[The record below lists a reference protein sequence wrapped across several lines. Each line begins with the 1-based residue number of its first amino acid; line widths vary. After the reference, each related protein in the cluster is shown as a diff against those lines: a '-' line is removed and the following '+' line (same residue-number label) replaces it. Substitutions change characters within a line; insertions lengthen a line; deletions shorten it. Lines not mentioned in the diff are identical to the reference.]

1 MKKETRNFNVSLD
14 NDSRILYN
22 DSRILSGYA
31 AVFNSES
38 KDLGGFTE
46 MISPTAF
53 EGVIERSDVFAVLDH
68 DRNKVL
74 ARSKMGKGSL
84 ELNIDEKGLQFR
96 FESPNTTL
104 GNDVLSMVKRGDL
117 TDASFCFTVED
128 ESWQKREDGSYLRT
142 INKIGDLFDVAICY
156 DGAYAE
162 SYTEVALRSLDKFKE
177 EELRAAKEVEE
188 EDSDDVDET
197 NDETTE
203 ETNDET
209 SEKTNEVY
217 VDETPDKTENEQ
229 ETDINKDGSEEEP
242 EDKEKEK
249 DKQKNRHMENFSIVK
264 SIRSVVDNRPMDEV
278 NQNVLNAGR
287 KEMRDAGISFGGQI
301 QLPLEYREEPSP
313 SPSPSVTVN
322 QAGVDTYGKE
332 LIQTDKFSL
341 MEPLT
346 NKLVF
351 TELGATYLN
360 VTNNVSVPKMSALNA
375 GWVGEIEDAAKT
387 SSTFETVD
395 YTPKR
400 ISAYIDIS
408 KTLLYQDGTG
418 VENMI
423 RNQIVEALAQV
434 LESTVL
440 GTEAETNKKPAG
452 IFNAAA
458 SKDLTFGGLIAMEK
472 ALEEANVNGEFKYL
486 VNPAIKATL
495 RQTAVGGSK
504 SDFRMLLDS
513 DNEINGIPVVCTNN
527 AKGIAIADWSNL
539 WITTFGGV
547 DIVVDTVSQ
556 AVKNCIRIVVSMNVD
571 AKFVRDEAVVAKV

>member
-14 NDSRILYN
+14 S

-84 ELNIDEKGLQFR
+84 ELNIDKKGLQFR

-128 ESWQKREDGSYLRT
+128 ESWQKREDGTYLRT

-156 DGAYAE
+156 NGAYPE

-177 EELRAAKEVEE
+177 ELRAAECVEE

-209 SEKTNEVY
+209 SEETNDEN
-217 VDETPDKTENEQ
+217 VDETPDKNENEQ

-242 EDKEKEK
+242 EDKEK
-249 DKQKNRHMENFSIVK
+249 DKQKDKRHMENFSIVK

-301 QLPLEYREEPSP
+301 QLPLEYREEPGV

-375 GWVGEIEDAAKT
+375 GWVGEIEDSAKT
-387 SSTFETVD
+387 SATFETVD

-458 SKDLTFGGLIAMEK
+458 SKDLTFGGLVAMEK
-472 ALEEANVNGEFKYL
+472 TLEEANVNGEFKYL

-495 RQTAVGGSK
+495 RQTAVGGTK

>member
-14 NDSRILYN
+14 N

-156 DGAYAE
+156 NGAYPE

-177 EELRAAKEVEE
+177 ELRAAECVEE

-209 SEKTNEVY
+209 TEVD

-229 ETDINKDGSEEEP
+229 ETDINKDGSEEEEP

-313 SPSPSVTVN
+313 SPSVTTN
-322 QAGVDTYGKE
+322 QAGVATYGKE

-360 VTNNVSVPKMSALNA
+360 VTKNVSVPKMSALNA

-387 SSTFETVD
+387 SSTFETVH
-395 YTPKR
+395 YSPKR

-440 GTEAETNKKPAG
+440 GKEAETNKKPAG
-452 IFNAAA
+452 IFNAAGA
-458 SKDLTFGGLIAMEK
+458 KELTFAGLVSMEK
-472 ALEEANVNGEFKYL
+472 SLEEANVNGEFKYL

-495 RQTAVGGSK
+495 RQTAVGGTK

>member
-14 NDSRILYN
+14 N

-84 ELNIDEKGLQFR
+84 ELNIDSKGLQFR

-156 DGAYAE
+156 NGAYPE

-177 EELRAAKEVEE
+177 ELRAAECVEE

-197 NDETTE
+197 SE
-203 ETNDET
+203 ET
-209 SEKTNEVY
+209 SEKTNDETTEVD

-229 ETDINKDGSEEEP
+229 ETDINKDGSEEEEP

-301 QLPLEYREEPSP
+301 QLPLEYREEPGSSP
-313 SPSPSVTVN
+313 SPGPVSVTTN

-375 GWVGEIEDAAKT
+375 GWVGEIEDSAKT
-387 SSTFETVD
+387 SATFETVD

-458 SKDLTFGGLIAMEK
+458 SKDLTFAGLVNMEK

-527 AKGIAIADWSNL
+527 AKGIAVADWSNL

>member
-14 NDSRILYN
+14 N

-156 DGAYAE
+156 NGAYPE

-177 EELRAAKEVEE
+177 ELRAAECVEE

-209 SEKTNEVY
+209 SEKTNEVD

-229 ETDINKDGSEEEP
+229 ETDINKDGSEEEEP

-313 SPSPSVTVN
+313 SPSVTTN
-322 QAGVDTYGKE
+322 QAGVATYGKE

-395 YTPKR
+395 YSPKR

-458 SKDLTFGGLIAMEK
+458 SKDLTFAGLVAMEK
-472 ALEEANVNGEFKYL
+472 SLEEANVNGEFKYL

-495 RQTAVGGSK
+495 RQTAVGGTK

-527 AKGIAIADWSNL
+527 AKGIAVADWSNL

>member
-14 NDSRILYN
+14 N

-156 DGAYAE
+156 NGAYPE

-177 EELRAAKEVEE
+177 ELRAAECVEE
-188 EDSDDVDET
+188 EDSDDVEET

-209 SEKTNEVY
+209 SEKTNDETL
-217 VDETPDKTENEQ
+217 DETPDKTENEQ
-229 ETDINKDGSEEEP
+229 ETDINKDGSEEEEP

-313 SPSPSVTVN
+313 SPTPSVTVN

-375 GWVGEIEDAAKT
+375 GWVGEIEDAANT
-387 SSTFETVD
+387 TATFETVD

-440 GTEAETNKKPAG
+440 GKEAETNKKPAG
-452 IFNAAA
+452 IFNAAGA
-458 SKDLTFGGLIAMEK
+458 KDLTFAGLVSMEK

>member
-1 MKKETRNFNVSLD
+1 MKKETRNFNVS
-14 NDSRILYN
+14 LYN

-156 DGAYAE
+156 NGAYPE

-177 EELRAAKEVEE
+177 ELRAAECVEE

-209 SEKTNEVY
+209 SEETNEVD

-242 EDKEKEK
+242 EDKDKEK

-395 YTPKR
+395 YSPKR

-458 SKDLTFGGLIAMEK
+458 SKDLTFAGLISMEK

-527 AKGIAIADWSNL
+527 AKGIAVADWSNL

>member
-14 NDSRILYN
+14 N

-156 DGAYAE
+156 NGAYPE

-177 EELRAAKEVEE
+177 ELRAAECVEE
-188 EDSDDVDET
+188 EDSDDV
-197 NDETTE
+197 E

-209 SEKTNEVY
+209 SEKTNDET

-229 ETDINKDGSEEEP
+229 ETDINKDGSEEEEP

-264 SIRSVVDNRPMDEV
+264 SIRSIVDNRPLDEV

-301 QLPLEYREEPSP
+301 QLPLEYREEPGP

-322 QAGVDTYGKE
+322 QAGVENYGKE

-375 GWVGEIEDAAKT
+375 GWVGEIEDAANT
-387 SSTFETVD
+387 TATFETVD

-440 GTEAETNKKPAG
+440 GKEAETNKKPAG
-452 IFNAAA
+452 IFNAAGA
-458 SKDLTFGGLIAMEK
+458 KELTFAGLVSMEK
-472 ALEEANVNGEFKYL
+472 SLEEANVNGEFKYL

-495 RQTAVGGSK
+495 RQTAVGGTK

>member
-1 MKKETRNFNVSLD
+1 
-14 NDSRILYN
+14 
-22 DSRILSGYA
+22 
-31 AVFNSES
+31 
-38 KDLGGFTE
+38 
-46 MISPTAF
+46 
-53 EGVIERSDVFAVLDH
+53 
-68 DRNKVL
+68 
-74 ARSKMGKGSL
+74 
-84 ELNIDEKGLQFR
+84 
-96 FESPNTTL
+96 
-104 GNDVLSMVKRGDL
+104 
-117 TDASFCFTVED
+117 
-128 ESWQKREDGSYLRT
+128 
-142 INKIGDLFDVAICY
+142 
-156 DGAYAE
+156 
-162 SYTEVALRSLDKFKE
+162 
-177 EELRAAKEVEE
+177 
-188 EDSDDVDET
+188 
-197 NDETTE
+197 
-203 ETNDET
+203 
-209 SEKTNEVY
+209 
-217 VDETPDKTENEQ
+217 
-229 ETDINKDGSEEEP
+229 
-242 EDKEKEK
+242 
-249 DKQKNRHMENFSIVK
+249 MENFSIVK

-375 GWVGEIEDAAKT
+375 GWVGEIEDAANT
-387 SSTFETVD
+387 TATFETVD

-440 GTEAETNKKPAG
+440 GKDAETNKKPAG
-452 IFNAAA
+452 IFNAAGA
-458 SKDLTFGGLIAMEK
+458 KDLTFAGLVSMEK
-472 ALEEANVNGEFKYL
+472 SLEEANVNGEFKYL

-527 AKGIAIADWSNL
+527 AKGIAVADWSNL

>member
-14 NDSRILYN
+14 N

-156 DGAYAE
+156 NGAYPE

-177 EELRAAKEVEE
+177 ELRAAECVEE

-203 ETNDET
+203 KTNDET
-209 SEKTNEVY
+209 SEKTNEET

-229 ETDINKDGSEEEP
+229 ETDINKDGSEEEEP

-301 QLPLEYREEPSP
+301 QLPLEYREEPGP

-395 YTPKR
+395 YSPKR

-458 SKDLTFGGLIAMEK
+458 SKDLTFAGLVAMEK
-472 ALEEANVNGEFKYL
+472 SLEEANVNGEFKYL

-495 RQTAVGGSK
+495 RQTAVGGTK

-527 AKGIAIADWSNL
+527 AKGIAVADWSNL

>member
-1 MKKETRNFNVSLD
+1 MRKETRNFNVSLD
-14 NDSRILYN
+14 N

-46 MISPTAF
+46 MISPAAF

-84 ELNIDEKGLQFR
+84 ELNIDQKGLQFR

-156 DGAYAE
+156 NGAYAE

-197 NDETTE
+197 TEETSE

-209 SEKTNEVY
+209 SEKTNEVD

-229 ETDINKDGSEEEP
+229 ETDINKDGSEEEEP

-313 SPSPSVTVN
+313 SPVSVTTN

-375 GWVGEIEDAAKT
+375 GWVGEIEDASKT
-387 SSTFETVD
+387 SATFETVD
-395 YTPKR
+395 YSPKR

-452 IFNAAA
+452 IFNAAGA
-458 SKDLTFGGLIAMEK
+458 KELTFAGLVGMEK
-472 ALEEANVNGEFKYL
+472 TLEEANVNGEFKYL

-527 AKGIAIADWSNL
+527 AKGIAVADWSNL

>member
-14 NDSRILYN
+14 N

-46 MISPTAF
+46 MISPAAF

-84 ELNIDEKGLQFR
+84 ELNIDQKGLQFR

-156 DGAYAE
+156 NGAYAE

-197 NDETTE
+197 TEETSE

-209 SEKTNEVY
+209 SEKTNEVD

-229 ETDINKDGSEEEP
+229 ETDINKDGSEEEEEP

-313 SPSPSVTVN
+313 SPVSVTTN

-375 GWVGEIEDAAKT
+375 GWVGEIEDASKT
-387 SSTFETVD
+387 SATFETVD
-395 YTPKR
+395 YSPKR

-452 IFNAAA
+452 IFNAAGA
-458 SKDLTFGGLIAMEK
+458 KELTFAGLVGMEK
-472 ALEEANVNGEFKYL
+472 TLEEANVNGEFKYL

-527 AKGIAIADWSNL
+527 AKGIAVADWSNL

>member
-14 NDSRILYN
+14 N

-84 ELNIDEKGLQFR
+84 ELNIDSKGLQFR

-156 DGAYAE
+156 NGAYPE

-177 EELRAAKEVEE
+177 ELRAAECVEE

-197 NDETTE
+197 TEETTE

-209 SEKTNEVY
+209 NEKTNEVD
-217 VDETPDKTENEQ
+217 VDETPDETENEQ
-229 ETDINKDGSEEEP
+229 ETDINKDGSEEEEP
-242 EDKEKEK
+242 EDKDKEK

-301 QLPLEYREEPSP
+301 QLPLEYRETPSP
-313 SPSPSVTVN
+313 TPSVTVN

-375 GWVGEIEDAAKT
+375 GWVGEIEDSAKT
-387 SSTFETVD
+387 SATFETVD

-452 IFNAAA
+452 IFNAAGA
-458 SKDLTFGGLIAMEK
+458 KELTFAGLVGMEK
-472 ALEEANVNGEFKYL
+472 SLEEANVNGEFKYL

-527 AKGIAIADWSNL
+527 AKGIAVADWSNL

>member
-14 NDSRILYN
+14 N

-156 DGAYAE
+156 NGAYPE

-177 EELRAAKEVEE
+177 ELRAAECVEE

-203 ETNDET
+203 KTNDET
-209 SEKTNEVY
+209 TEVD

-229 ETDINKDGSEEEP
+229 ETDINKDGSEEEEP
-242 EDKEKEK
+242 EDKDKEK

-301 QLPLEYREEPSP
+301 QLPLEYREEPTP
-313 SPSPSVTVN
+313 SPTPSVTVN

-387 SSTFETVD
+387 NTTFETVD
-395 YTPKR
+395 YSPKR

-458 SKDLTFGGLIAMEK
+458 SKDLTFAGLVSMEK

-495 RQTAVGGSK
+495 RQTAVGGTK

>member
-14 NDSRILYN
+14 N

-84 ELNIDEKGLQFR
+84 ELNIDQKGLQFR

-156 DGAYAE
+156 NGAYPE

-177 EELRAAKEVEE
+177 ELRAAECVEE
-188 EDSDDVDET
+188 EDSDDVEET

-209 SEKTNEVY
+209 SEKTNEET

-229 ETDINKDGSEEEP
+229 ETDINKDGSEEEEP

-301 QLPLEYREEPSP
+301 QLPLEYREEPTP
-313 SPSPSVTVN
+313 SPTPSVTVN

-458 SKDLTFGGLIAMEK
+458 SKDLTFAGLVAMEK
-472 ALEEANVNGEFKYL
+472 SLEEANVNGEFKYL

-495 RQTAVGGSK
+495 RQTAVGGTK

>member
-14 NDSRILYN
+14 N

-84 ELNIDEKGLQFR
+84 ELNIDSKGLQFR

-156 DGAYAE
+156 NGAYPE

-177 EELRAAKEVEE
+177 ELRAAECVEE

-197 NDETTE
+197 NDETSE
-203 ETNDET
+203 KTNDET
-209 SEKTNEVY
+209 SEKTTEVD

-229 ETDINKDGSEEEP
+229 ETDINKDGSEEEEP

-301 QLPLEYREEPSP
+301 QLPLEYRETPSP
-313 SPSPSVTVN
+313 TPSVTVN

-375 GWVGEIEDAAKT
+375 GWVGEIEDSAKT
-387 SSTFETVD
+387 SATFETVD

-458 SKDLTFGGLIAMEK
+458 SKDLTFAGLVNMEK

-495 RQTAVGGSK
+495 RQTAVGGTK

>member
-14 NDSRILYN
+14 N

-84 ELNIDEKGLQFR
+84 ELNIDQKGLQFR

-156 DGAYAE
+156 NGAYPE
-162 SYTEVALRSLDKFKE
+162 SYTKVALRSLDKFKE
-177 EELRAAKEVEE
+177 ELRAAECVEE

-197 NDETTE
+197 NDETSE
-203 ETNDET
+203 KTNDET
-209 SEKTNEVY
+209 TEVD
-217 VDETPDKTENEQ
+217 VDETPDETENEQ
-229 ETDINKDGSEEEP
+229 ETDINKDGSEEEEP

-301 QLPLEYREEPSP
+301 QLPLEYREEPTP
-313 SPSPSVTVN
+313 SPTPSVTVN

-387 SSTFETVD
+387 NTTFETVD
-395 YTPKR
+395 YSPKR

>member
-14 NDSRILYN
+14 S

-46 MISPTAF
+46 MISPAAF

-84 ELNIDEKGLQFR
+84 ELNIDSKGLQFR

-156 DGAYAE
+156 NGAYPE
-162 SYTEVALRSLDKFKE
+162 SYTEVALRSLDKFK

-203 ETNDET
+203 ETNDKT
-209 SEKTNEVY
+209 SEETTEVD

-229 ETDINKDGSEEEP
+229 ETDINKDGSEEEEEP

-301 QLPLEYREEPSP
+301 QLPLEYREEPGSSP
-313 SPSPSVTVN
+313 SPGPVSVTTN

-375 GWVGEIEDAAKT
+375 GWVGEIEDSAKT
-387 SSTFETVD
+387 SATFETVD
-395 YTPKR
+395 YSPKR

-458 SKDLTFGGLIAMEK
+458 SKDLTFAGLVAMEK

-527 AKGIAIADWSNL
+527 AKGIAVADWSNL

>member
-14 NDSRILYN
+14 N

-156 DGAYAE
+156 NGAYPE

-177 EELRAAKEVEE
+177 ELRAAECVEE
-188 EDSDDVDET
+188 EDSDDV
-197 NDETTE
+197 E

-209 SEKTNEVY
+209 SEKTTEVD

-229 ETDINKDGSEEEP
+229 ETDINKDGSEEEEP

-313 SPSPSVTVN
+313 SPTPSVTVN

-395 YTPKR
+395 YSPKR

-458 SKDLTFGGLIAMEK
+458 SKDLTFAGLVAMEK
-472 ALEEANVNGEFKYL
+472 SLEEANVNGEFKYL

-495 RQTAVGGSK
+495 RQTAVGGTK

>member
-14 NDSRILYN
+14 S

-84 ELNIDEKGLQFR
+84 ELNIDSKGLQFR
-96 FESPNTTL
+96 FESPNTTV

-128 ESWQKREDGSYLRT
+128 ESWQKREDGSYLRI

-156 DGAYAE
+156 NGAYPE

-177 EELRAAKEVEE
+177 ELRAAECVE

-197 NDETTE
+197 TDEP
-203 ETNDET
+203 DET
-209 SEKTNEVY
+209 SEETN
-217 VDETPDKTENEQ
+217 DETPDKTENEQ

-242 EDKEKEK
+242 EDKEK
-249 DKQKNRHMENFSIVK
+249 DKQKDKRHMENFSIVK

-301 QLPLEYREEPSP
+301 QLPLEYREEPST

-375 GWVGEIEDAAKT
+375 GWVGEIEDAANT
-387 SSTFETVD
+387 TATFETVD

-458 SKDLTFGGLIAMEK
+458 SKDLTFAGLVGMEK
-472 ALEEANVNGEFKYL
+472 TLEEANVNGEFKYL

-527 AKGIAIADWSNL
+527 AKGIAVADWSNL

>member
-1 MKKETRNFNVSLD
+1 MKETRNFTVSLD
-14 NDSRILYN
+14 S

-84 ELNIDEKGLQFR
+84 ELNIDQKGLQFR

-156 DGAYAE
+156 NGAYPE

-177 EELRAAKEVEE
+177 ELRAAESVEE
-188 EDSDDVDET
+188 EDSDDVDKT

-209 SEKTNEVY
+209 SEETN
-217 VDETPDKTENEQ
+217 DETPDKTENEQ
-229 ETDINKDGSEEEP
+229 ETDINKDGSEEEEP
-242 EDKEKEK
+242 EDKEKYKQK
-249 DKQKNRHMENFSIVK
+249 DKRHMKNFSIVK
-264 SIRSVVDNRPMDEV
+264 SIRSIVDNRPLDEV

-301 QLPLEYREEPSP
+301 QLPLEYREEPGVSP
-313 SPSPSVTVN
+313 TPSVTVN

-387 SSTFETVD
+387 NTTFETVD

-440 GTEAETNKKPAG
+440 GKEAETNKKPAG
-452 IFNAAA
+452 IFNAAGA
-458 SKDLTFGGLIAMEK
+458 KELTFAGLVGMEK
-472 ALEEANVNGEFKYL
+472 TLEEANVNGEFKYL
-486 VNPAIKATL
+486 VNPEIKATL

>member
-14 NDSRILYN
+14 N

-156 DGAYAE
+156 NGAYPE

-177 EELRAAKEVEE
+177 ELRAAECVEE
-188 EDSDDVDET
+188 EDSDDVEET

-209 SEKTNEVY
+209 

-229 ETDINKDGSEEEP
+229 ETDINKDGSEEEEP

-264 SIRSVVDNRPMDEV
+264 SIRSIVDNRPLDEV

-301 QLPLEYREEPSP
+301 QLPLEYREEPGP

-322 QAGVDTYGKE
+322 QAGVENYGKE

-375 GWVGEIEDAAKT
+375 GWVGEIEDAANT
-387 SSTFETVD
+387 TATFETVD

-440 GTEAETNKKPAG
+440 GKEAETNKKPAG
-452 IFNAAA
+452 IFNAAGA
-458 SKDLTFGGLIAMEK
+458 KELTFAGLVSMEK

-495 RQTAVGGSK
+495 RQTAVGGTK

>member
-14 NDSRILYN
+14 N

-156 DGAYAE
+156 NGAYPE

-177 EELRAAKEVEE
+177 ELRAAECVEE

-209 SEKTNEVY
+209 SEKTNEET

-229 ETDINKDGSEEEP
+229 ETDINKDGSEEEEP

-301 QLPLEYREEPSP
+301 QLPLEYREEPGP

-458 SKDLTFGGLIAMEK
+458 SKDLTFAGLVAMEK
-472 ALEEANVNGEFKYL
+472 SLEEANVNGEFKYL

-495 RQTAVGGSK
+495 RQTAVGGTK

-527 AKGIAIADWSNL
+527 AKGIAVADWSNL

>member
-14 NDSRILYN
+14 N

-128 ESWQKREDGSYLRT
+128 ENWQKREDGSYLRT

-156 DGAYAE
+156 NGAYPE

-177 EELRAAKEVEE
+177 ELRAAECVEE

-209 SEKTNEVY
+209 SEKTTEVD

-229 ETDINKDGSEEEP
+229 ETDINKDGSEEEEP

-313 SPSPSVTVN
+313 SPSVTVN
-322 QAGVDTYGKE
+322 QAGVDNYGKE

-375 GWVGEIEDAAKT
+375 GWVGEIEDAANT
-387 SSTFETVD
+387 TATFEAVD

-440 GTEAETNKKPAG
+440 GKDAETNKKPAG
-452 IFNAAA
+452 IFNAAGA
-458 SKDLTFGGLIAMEK
+458 KDLTFAGLVAMEK
-472 ALEEANVNGEFKYL
+472 SLEEANVNGEFKYL

>member
-14 NDSRILYN
+14 S

-84 ELNIDEKGLQFR
+84 ELNIDSKGLQFR
-96 FESPNTTL
+96 FESPDTTL

-128 ESWQKREDGSYLRT
+128 ENWQKREDGSYLRT
-142 INKIGDLFDVAICY
+142 INKIGDLFDVSVCY
-156 DGAYAE
+156 NGAYPE

-177 EELRAAKEVEE
+177 ELRAAECVDE

-197 NDETTE
+197 TEETNDKTSE

-209 SEKTNEVY
+209 SEVD

-229 ETDINKDGSEEEP
+229 ETDINKDGSEEEEP

-264 SIRSVVDNRPMDEV
+264 SIRSIVDNRPLDEV

-301 QLPLEYREEPSP
+301 QLPLEYREEPST

-375 GWVGEIEDAAKT
+375 GWVGEIEDAANT
-387 SSTFETVD
+387 TATFETVD

-440 GTEAETNKKPAG
+440 GKEAETNKKPAG
-452 IFNAAA
+452 IFNSAAA
-458 SKDLTFGGLIAMEK
+458 KDLTFGGLVSMEK

>member
-14 NDSRILYN
+14 S

-84 ELNIDEKGLQFR
+84 ELNIDSKGLQFR

-128 ESWQKREDGSYLRT
+128 ESWQKRDDGSYLRT

-156 DGAYAE
+156 NGAYPE

-177 EELRAAKEVEE
+177 ELRAAECVEE
-188 EDSDDVDET
+188 EDSDDVEET

-209 SEKTNEVY
+209 SEKTTEVD

-229 ETDINKDGSEEEP
+229 ETDINKDGSEEEEP

-313 SPSPSVTVN
+313 SPTPSVTTN
-322 QAGVDTYGKE
+322 QAGVATYGKE

-395 YTPKR
+395 YSPKR

-458 SKDLTFGGLIAMEK
+458 SKDLTFAGLVGMEK
-472 ALEEANVNGEFKYL
+472 TLEEANVNGEFKYL

>member
-14 NDSRILYN
+14 N

-46 MISPTAF
+46 MISSTAF

-156 DGAYAE
+156 NGAYPE

-177 EELRAAKEVEE
+177 ELRAAECVEE
-188 EDSDDVDET
+188 EDSDDVEET

-209 SEKTNEVY
+209 

-229 ETDINKDGSEEEP
+229 ETDINKDGSEEEEP

-264 SIRSVVDNRPMDEV
+264 SIRSIVDNRPLDEV

-301 QLPLEYREEPSP
+301 QLPLEYREEPGP

-322 QAGVDTYGKE
+322 QAGVENYGKE

-375 GWVGEIEDAAKT
+375 GWVGEIEDAANT
-387 SSTFETVD
+387 TATFETVD

-440 GTEAETNKKPAG
+440 GKEAETNKKPAG
-452 IFNAAA
+452 IFNAAGA
-458 SKDLTFGGLIAMEK
+458 KELTFAGLIAMEK

-495 RQTAVGGSK
+495 RQTAVGGTK

>member
-14 NDSRILYN
+14 S

-84 ELNIDEKGLQFR
+84 ELNIDSKGLQFR

-156 DGAYAE
+156 NGAYPE

-177 EELRAAKEVEE
+177 ELRAAECVEE

-197 NDETTE
+197 TEETTE

-209 SEKTNEVY
+209 SEKTTEVDVY
-217 VDETPDKTENEQ
+217 ETPDKTENEQ
-229 ETDINKDGSEEEP
+229 ETDINKDGSEEEEEP

-301 QLPLEYREEPSP
+301 QLPLEYRETPTP
-313 SPSPSVTVN
+313 TPSVTTN

-375 GWVGEIEDAAKT
+375 GWVGEIEDSAKT
-387 SSTFETVD
+387 SATFETVD

-452 IFNAAA
+452 IFNSAA
-458 SKDLTFGGLIAMEK
+458 SKDLTFGGLVAMEK
-472 ALEEANVNGEFKYL
+472 TLEEANVNGEFKYL

-527 AKGIAIADWSNL
+527 AKGIAVADWSNL

>member
-14 NDSRILYN
+14 N

-128 ESWQKREDGSYLRT
+128 ENWQKREDGSYLRT

-156 DGAYAE
+156 NGAYPE

-177 EELRAAKEVEE
+177 ELRASKEVEE

-209 SEKTNEVY
+209 FEETNEVD

-229 ETDINKDGSEEEP
+229 ETDINKDGSEEEEP

-301 QLPLEYREEPSP
+301 QLPLEYREETSTHPT
-313 SPSPSVTVN
+313 PSVTVN

-375 GWVGEIEDAAKT
+375 GWVGEIEDAANT
-387 SSTFETVD
+387 TATFETVD

-440 GTEAETNKKPAG
+440 GKDAETNKKPAG
-452 IFNAAA
+452 IFNAAGA
-458 SKDLTFGGLIAMEK
+458 KELTFAGLVAMEK
-472 ALEEANVNGEFKYL
+472 SLEEANVNGEFKYL

>member
-14 NDSRILYN
+14 S

-84 ELNIDEKGLQFR
+84 ELNIDSKGLQFR
-96 FESPNTTL
+96 FESPDTTL

-128 ESWQKREDGSYLRT
+128 ENWQKREDGSYLRT
-142 INKIGDLFDVAICY
+142 INKIGDLFDVSVCY
-156 DGAYAE
+156 NGAYPE

-177 EELRAAKEVEE
+177 ELRAAECVDE

-197 NDETTE
+197 TEETTE
-203 ETNDET
+203 ETSEKTNDET
-209 SEKTNEVY
+209 SEKTNEVD

-229 ETDINKDGSEEEP
+229 ETDINKDGSEEEEP

-264 SIRSVVDNRPMDEV
+264 SIRSIVDNRPLDEV

-313 SPSPSVTVN
+313 SPTPSVTVN

-375 GWVGEIEDAAKT
+375 GWVGEIEDAANT
-387 SSTFETVD
+387 TATFETVD

-440 GTEAETNKKPAG
+440 GKEAETNKKPAG
-452 IFNAAA
+452 IFNSAAA
-458 SKDLTFGGLIAMEK
+458 KDLTFGGLVSMEK

-527 AKGIAIADWSNL
+527 AKGIAVADWSNL

>member
-14 NDSRILYN
+14 N

-156 DGAYAE
+156 NGAYPE

-177 EELRAAKEVEE
+177 ELRAAECVEE
-188 EDSDDVDET
+188 EDSDDVEET

-203 ETNDET
+203 KTNDET
-209 SEKTNEVY
+209 SEKTTEVD

-229 ETDINKDGSEEEP
+229 ETDINKDGSEEEEP

-301 QLPLEYREEPSP
+301 QLPLEYREEPGP

-375 GWVGEIEDAAKT
+375 GWVGEIEDAANT
-387 SSTFETVD
+387 SATFETVD

-440 GTEAETNKKPAG
+440 GKDAETNKKPAG
-452 IFNAAA
+452 IFNAAGA
-458 SKDLTFGGLIAMEK
+458 KDLTFAGLVSMEK
-472 ALEEANVNGEFKYL
+472 SLEEANVNGEFKYL

-527 AKGIAIADWSNL
+527 AKGIAVADWSNL

>member
-14 NDSRILYN
+14 N

-117 TDASFCFTVED
+117 TDASLCFIVED

-156 DGAYAE
+156 NGAYPE

-177 EELRAAKEVEE
+177 ELRAAECVEE

-203 ETNDET
+203 ETNEET
-209 SEKTNEVY
+209 SEKTNEVD

-229 ETDINKDGSEEEP
+229 ETDINKDGSEEEEP

-301 QLPLEYREEPSP
+301 QLPLEYRETPSP
-313 SPSPSVTVN
+313 TPSVTVN

-395 YTPKR
+395 YSPKR

-458 SKDLTFGGLIAMEK
+458 SKDLTFAGLVAMEK
-472 ALEEANVNGEFKYL
+472 SLEEANVNGEFKYL

-527 AKGIAIADWSNL
+527 AKGIAVADWSNL

>member
-14 NDSRILYN
+14 N

-156 DGAYAE
+156 NGAYPE

-177 EELRAAKEVEE
+177 ELRAAECVEE

-197 NDETTE
+197 NDET
-203 ETNDET
+203 
-209 SEKTNEVY
+209 SEKTNEETTEKTNEET

-229 ETDINKDGSEEEP
+229 ETDINKDGSEEEEP

-301 QLPLEYREEPSP
+301 QLPLEYREEPTP
-313 SPSPSVTVN
+313 SPTPSVTVN

-395 YTPKR
+395 YSPKR

-458 SKDLTFGGLIAMEK
+458 SKDLTFGGLVSMEK

-547 DIVVDTVSQ
+547 DIVVGTVSK

>member
-14 NDSRILYN
+14 N

-84 ELNIDEKGLQFR
+84 ELNIDSKGLQFR

-128 ESWQKREDGSYLRT
+128 ENWQKREDGSYLRT
-142 INKIGDLFDVAICY
+142 INKIGDLFDVSVCY
-156 DGAYAE
+156 NGAYPE

-177 EELRAAKEVEE
+177 ELRAAECVEE

-197 NDETTE
+197 SEETSE
-203 ETNDET
+203 KTNDET
-209 SEKTNEVY
+209 SEKTTEVD

-229 ETDINKDGSEEEP
+229 ETDINKDGSEEEEP

-301 QLPLEYREEPSP
+301 QLPLEYRETP

-375 GWVGEIEDAAKT
+375 GWVGEIEDSAKT
-387 SSTFETVD
+387 SATFETVD
-395 YTPKR
+395 YSPKR

-458 SKDLTFGGLIAMEK
+458 SKDLTFAGLVAMEK
-472 ALEEANVNGEFKYL
+472 SLEEANVNGEFKYL

-527 AKGIAIADWSNL
+527 AKGIAVADWSNL

>member
-14 NDSRILYN
+14 S

-46 MISPTAF
+46 MISPKAF

-84 ELNIDEKGLQFR
+84 ELNIDSKGLQFR
-96 FESPNTTL
+96 FESPDTTL

-128 ESWQKREDGSYLRT
+128 ENWQKREDGSYLRT
-142 INKIGDLFDVAICY
+142 INKIGDLFDVSVCY
-156 DGAYAE
+156 NGAYPE

-177 EELRAAKEVEE
+177 ELRAAECVDE

-197 NDETTE
+197 TEETTE
-203 ETNDET
+203 ETSEKTNDET
-209 SEKTNEVY
+209 SEKTNEVD

-229 ETDINKDGSEEEP
+229 ETDINKDGSEEEEP

-264 SIRSVVDNRPMDEV
+264 SIRSIVDNRPLDEV

-313 SPSPSVTVN
+313 SPTPSVTVN

-375 GWVGEIEDAAKT
+375 GWVGEIEDAANT
-387 SSTFETVD
+387 TATFETVD

-440 GTEAETNKKPAG
+440 GKEAETNKKPAG
-452 IFNAAA
+452 IFNSAAA
-458 SKDLTFGGLIAMEK
+458 KDLTFGGLVSMEK

-527 AKGIAIADWSNL
+527 AKGIAVADWSNL

>member
-14 NDSRILYN
+14 S

-156 DGAYAE
+156 NGAYPE

-177 EELRAAKEVEE
+177 ELRAAECVEE

-197 NDETTE
+197 TE
-203 ETNDET
+203 KTNDET
-209 SEKTNEVY
+209 SEKTNEVD
-217 VDETPDKTENEQ
+217 VDETPDETENEQ
-229 ETDINKDGSEEEP
+229 ETDINKDGSEEEEEP

-301 QLPLEYREEPSP
+301 QLPLEYREEPTP
-313 SPSPSVTVN
+313 SPTPSVTVN

-375 GWVGEIEDAAKT
+375 GWVGEIEDSAKT
-387 SSTFETVD
+387 SATFETVD

-458 SKDLTFGGLIAMEK
+458 SKDLTFAGLVNMEK

-495 RQTAVGGSK
+495 RQTAVGGTK

-513 DNEINGIPVVCTNN
+513 ENEINGIPVVCTNN
-527 AKGIAIADWSNL
+527 AKGIAVADWSNL

>member
-14 NDSRILYN
+14 S

-156 DGAYAE
+156 NGAYPE

-177 EELRAAKEVEE
+177 ELRAAECVEE

-203 ETNDET
+203 ETNDKT
-209 SEKTNEVY
+209 SEETTEVD

-229 ETDINKDGSEEEP
+229 ETDINKDGSEEEEP

-301 QLPLEYREEPSP
+301 QLPLEYREEPGP

-322 QAGVDTYGKE
+322 QAGVENYGKE

-458 SKDLTFGGLIAMEK
+458 SKDLTFAGLIAMEK

-495 RQTAVGGSK
+495 RQTAVGGTK

-527 AKGIAIADWSNL
+527 AKGIAVADWSNL

>member
-14 NDSRILYN
+14 N

-156 DGAYAE
+156 NGAYPE

-177 EELRAAKEVEE
+177 ELRAAECVEE

-197 NDETTE
+197 NDETSEETNDKTSE

-209 SEKTNEVY
+209 

-229 ETDINKDGSEEEP
+229 ETDINKDGSEEEEP

-301 QLPLEYREEPSP
+301 QLPLEYREEPGQSP
-313 SPSPSVTVN
+313 SPSPSVTVK
-322 QAGVDTYGKE
+322 QAGVENYGKE

-395 YTPKR
+395 YSPKR

-452 IFNAAA
+452 IFNAAGA
-458 SKDLTFGGLIAMEK
+458 KDLTFAGLVAMEK
-472 ALEEANVNGEFKYL
+472 TLEEANVNGEFKYL

>member
-14 NDSRILYN
+14 S

-46 MISPTAF
+46 MISPAAF

-84 ELNIDEKGLQFR
+84 ELNIDSKGLQFR

-156 DGAYAE
+156 NGAYPE

-177 EELRAAKEVEE
+177 ELRAAECVEE

-203 ETNDET
+203 ETNDKT
-209 SEKTNEVY
+209 SEETN
-217 VDETPDKTENEQ
+217 DETPDKNENEQ
-229 ETDINKDGSEEEP
+229 ETDINKDGSEEEEP
-242 EDKEKEK
+242 EDKEK
-249 DKQKNRHMENFSIVK
+249 DKQKDKRHMENFSIVK

-301 QLPLEYREEPSP
+301 QLPLEYRETPSP
-313 SPSPSVTVN
+313 GPVSVTVN
-322 QAGVDTYGKE
+322 QAGVETYGKE

-375 GWVGEIEDAAKT
+375 GWVGEIEDAANT
-387 SSTFETVD
+387 TATFETVD

-458 SKDLTFGGLIAMEK
+458 SKDLTFAGLVAMEK
-472 ALEEANVNGEFKYL
+472 TLEEANVNGEFKYL

-527 AKGIAIADWSNL
+527 AKGIAVADWSNL

>member
-14 NDSRILYN
+14 N

-96 FESPNTTL
+96 FESPETTL

-128 ESWQKREDGSYLRT
+128 ENWQKREDGSYLRT
-142 INKIGDLFDVAICY
+142 INKIGDLFDVSVCY
-156 DGAYAE
+156 NGAYPE

-177 EELRAAKEVEE
+177 ELRAAECVEE
-188 EDSDDVDET
+188 EDSDDV
-197 NDETTE
+197 E

-209 SEKTNEVY
+209 SEKTNDETSEKTNEET

-229 ETDINKDGSEEEP
+229 ETDINKDGSEEEEP
-242 EDKEKEK
+242 EDKDKEK

-264 SIRSVVDNRPMDEV
+264 SIRSIVDNRPLDEV

-301 QLPLEYREEPSP
+301 QLPLEYREEPGP

-375 GWVGEIEDAAKT
+375 GWVGEIEDAANT
-387 SSTFETVD
+387 TATFETVD

-458 SKDLTFGGLIAMEK
+458 SKELTFAGLIAMEK
-472 ALEEANVNGEFKYL
+472 SLEEANVNGEFKYL